1 VTRLLIVKTSSLG
14 DVVHTFPALTDA
26 AAALPGLVVDW
37 AIEPAFAEIAALHP
51 AVRRTIPVPLRSLR
65 GPAGWRALPDAL
77 RQLRAERYDA
87 VIDAQGL
94 LKSAAVALAARG
106 PRHGYDGES
115 AREPA
120 AALAYRRRHAVSRR
134 LHAIERT
141 RALFAA
147 TLGYPAPATPPD
159 AGLAGRFA
167 AGPAEPSVLV
177 VHGTTWPTKH
187 WPDAH
192 WRALAALARA
202 DGYAVRVPSHGAAE
216 RARAEALAA
225 EGAIIVPP
233 GGLADMARAIA
244 ASAGVI
250 AVDTGLAHLAAA
262 LGKPTVTLYG
272 PTSAALTG
280 ARGAAAANLSVGKET
295 CPNLPCLSRACLI
308 APERSAAPPCLEAL
322 APEAVWAAFRELKRT
337 APPPPPST
345 T

>member
-1 VTRLLIVKTSSLG
+1 VRVLLVKTSSLG

-26 AAALPGLVVDW
+26 AAALPGLALDW
-37 AIEPAFAEIAALHP
+37 AVEPAFAEIAALHP
-51 AVRRTIPVPLRSLR
+51 AVRRTIPVPV
-65 GPAGWRALPDAL
+65 RALPRLSGWRPMPHAV

-106 PRHGYDGES
+106 PRHGYDGAS

-120 AALAYRRRHAVSRR
+120 AALAYRHRHAVSRR

-141 RALFAA
+141 RTLFAA
-147 TLGYPAPATPPD
+147 ALRYPLPATPPD
-159 AGLAGRFA
+159 AGLI
-167 AGPAEPSVLV
+167 GPLGGIAPERAVLL

-187 WPDAH
+187 WPDTH
-192 WRALAALARA
+192 WRGLAALARA
-202 DGYAVRVPSHGAAE
+202 DGYAVRVPAHGAAE
-216 RARAEALAA
+216 RARADALAA
-225 EGAIIVPP
+225 EGTSLVPP

-280 ARGAAAANLSVGKET
+280 ARGATAANLSVGKET
-295 CPNLPCLSRACLI
+295 CPNLPCLSRACLLD
-308 APERSAAPPCLEAL
+308 PTKSAAPPCLDAL
-322 APEAVWAAFRELKRT
+322 APEAVWAAFRELTRT